1 MFTHSSKKDIHES
14 DKNHL
19 IDAYSAACDVAKD
32 YNWYEVKCVK
42 EGKIRTREDIH
53 EEIYNEI
60 KKHIW
65 FKNETIRTVLGNVT
79 DMIASAV
86 TTTTSTYVKN
96 LKAEGLFDADAQK
109 EAFNKT
115 YEAVKQQLTAESKEI
130 IEQVYGDIEAYLTNK
145 IEELVETLK

>member
-1 MFTHSSKKDIHES
+1 MEFVQNILYAIIT
-14 DKNHL
+14 
-19 IDAYSAACDVAKD
+19 AAVPVLTVYACKFLQAL
-32 YNWYEVKCVK
+32 YEEHK
-42 EGKIRTREDIH
+42 GKI
-53 EEIYNEI
+53 
-60 KKHIW
+60 
-65 FKNETIRTVLGNVT
+65 KNETIRTVLGNVT

>member
-1 MFTHSSKKDIHES
+1 MEFVQNILYAIIT
-14 DKNHL
+14 
-19 IDAYSAACDVAKD
+19 AAVPVLTVYACKFLQAL
-32 YNWYEVKCVK
+32 YEEHK
-42 EGKIRTREDIH
+42 GKI
-53 EEIYNEI
+53 
-60 KKHIW
+60 
-65 FKNETIRTVLGNVT
+65 KNETIRTVLGNVT

-86 TTTTSTYVKN
+86 TTTTSTYVKS

-130 IEQVYGDIEAYLTNK
+130 IEQVYGDIETYLTNK

>member
-1 MFTHSSKKDIHES
+1 MDLVQNI
-14 DKNHL
+14 L
-19 IDAYSAACDVAKD
+19 SAIITAAVPVLTVYACKFLQAL
-32 YNWYEVKCVK
+32 YEEHK
-42 EGKIRTREDIH
+42 GKI
-53 EEIYNEI
+53 
-60 KKHIW
+60 
-65 FKNETIRTVLGNVT
+65 KNETIRTVLGNVT

-86 TTTTSTYVKN
+86 TTTTSTYVKS

-130 IEQVYGDIEAYLTNK
+130 IEQVYGDIETYLTNK